1 MTEGP
6 LTLESSAF
14 LMLILLWIRASPL
27 SIWAMIFSMSCSSLH
42 RSQNTAAHKH
52 NTSHHMLSGYGWAVR
67 WWTASWH
74 TRIFHDLLRGFA
86 LHLTGDVFDVVS
98 SPLLI
103 GLDELIEVTL
113 GPDSKTLRIQDTLTW
128 AATQT
133 SFHVSRKSKH
143 LKAQF
148 SVINILGFSS
158 GPSHEFPAEIYLREE
173 VLLLLQLFFIKWFSF
188 IDLGLLLFLHLG
200 WVGQIGVSWHLLV
213 QWHHA
218 VENLVEII
226 ASEEFLQHY

>member
-1 MTEGP
+1 MTEVP

-52 NTSHHMLSGYGWAVR
+52 NTSHHMLSGYGWAVQ
-67 WWTASWH
+67 WWRRFDIPEYSMTSSGVLPSTSRAMFSMSSLPHFSLALMNWLKSRLVQIVKPWGYKTH
-74 TRIFHDLLRGFA
+74 WRELLHKHHFMF
-86 LHLTGDVFDVVS
+86 L
-98 SPLLI
+98 
-103 GLDELIEVTL
+103 E
-113 GPDSKTLRIQDTLTW
+113 
-128 AATQT
+128 
-133 SFHVSRKSKH
+133 SRK
-143 LKAQF
+143 
-148 SVINILGFSS
+148 
-158 GPSHEFPAEIYLREE
+158 FPAEIYLREE

-200 WVGQIGVSWHLLV
+200 WVGQIGVSWHLLE

-226 ASEEFLQHY
+226 ASEEFLQRY